1 MKITTEKMT
10 IETNAEELRQ
20 SNGLADSFSRLLREI
35 FNGSVY
41 SEEEEDEE
49 GGEHEED

>member
-20 SNGLADSFSRLLREI
+20 SNSLAESFAQLLRRC
-35 FNGSVY
+35 FNGSGEEN
-41 SEEEEDEE
+41 EEEELN
-49 GGEHEED
+49 EDSN

>member
-10 IETNAEELRQ
+10 IEANAEELGQ
-20 SNGLADSFSRLLREI
+20 SNGLAEGFVQLLRRC

-41 SEEEEDEE
+41 TEEEDEE
-49 GGEHEED
+49 AELDEDSN